1 MSHFNFIYFQM
12 DWKIALVLLFVCMD
26 ISSTN
31 QIDTGSGGGLII
43 VCPYITLNETISPV
57 NCLPREQFPSAEV
70 QATTRIPID
79 GNEFSSVFVS

>member
-1 MSHFNFIYFQM
+1 M
-12 DWKIALVLLFVCMD
+12 DWKIAALVLLFVCMD

-31 QIDTGSGGGLII
+31 RIIGSGSGGGLII
-43 VCPYITLNETISPV
+43 VCPYITLNQTISPV

-70 QATTRIPID
+70 QATTRIPIE